1 MITSIFK
8 KSTPINSILI
18 TFLFIG
24 VFVFYEFHDTN
35 WLNSTVSIIQKSIL
49 LAILLASLF
58 FVNFIVKKNGITK
71 DSDFTTL
78 FYFFFLLIFP
88 SIFSDFKL
96 VIANF
101 FIILALR
108 RLYSI
113 QTLKVVKEK
122 IFDASLYIFVAS
134 LFHFWSVLFLII
146 VFASIVFHVSRDY
159 RNWFIP
165 IVAFFTVAIIF
176 VFYTLVFDNLAV
188 QNYLKSIVISFD
200 FSYFKSNYE
209 NLALS
214 TYSMIAVFFFFS
226 LLGILSQKPL
236 NLQAAFKKT
245 LFSFLIGVVIFIL
258 SDHKSNE
265 VLVFSFFPLAIMGT
279 TNIEF
284 YQNNLRQNIILISV
298 LVLCLFAFFTQL

>member
-226 LLGILSQKPL
+226 LIGILSQKPL

-258 SDHKSNE
+258 SDHKSNG